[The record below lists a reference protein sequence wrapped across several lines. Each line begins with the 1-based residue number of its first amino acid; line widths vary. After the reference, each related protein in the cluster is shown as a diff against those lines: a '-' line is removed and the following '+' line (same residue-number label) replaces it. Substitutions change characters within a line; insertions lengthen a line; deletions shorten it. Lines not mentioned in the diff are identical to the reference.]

1 MSAAVVS
8 LRCHFYHVPERTS
21 LLRSPCTSNVHAN
34 FRSDHPV
41 RIARRGLAAPKLLML
56 PRVQRPNRK
65 SSPLTTITA
74 AAAGVPL
81 PPLDLTEENV
91 KQVLV
96 DARAEFG
103 QIFDTSVGIT
113 GQVELADLD
122 GPFVVISLKGR
133 FWHERS
139 MVLARIGNYL
149 KQRIPEI
156 LEVDIEDEK
165 QLDDSPEN
173 F

>member
-1 MSAAVVS
+1 MSTEIRPPSKNSEERAGSAETVNAAK
-8 LRCHFYHVPERTS
+8 T
-21 LLRSPCTSNVHAN
+21 
-34 FRSDHPV
+34 
-41 RIARRGLAAPKLLML
+41 
-56 PRVQRPNRK
+56 
-65 SSPLTTITA
+65 